1 MIELVELD
9 TLATRAD
16 WLRARQQGIGGSDV
30 GALMGL
36 SPFAGPFDVY
46 ASKIEPIDDDEEESA
61 GPLARLGQLL
71 EDGISLAYAEQYG
84 ATIEKPT
91 HLYGSSTDPWRIASP
106 DRWTDHR
113 GRGVLEVKQGHSS
126 AKYEDGLPDYIELQC
141 LHYIDVLDVDYCDVV
156 VLMHGR
162 DLLNFTVERDESTLD
177 ALRSVEEEFWGRVL
191 RRDPPPPD
199 HLATETLKR
208 MYRTVRPKAE
218 VDVRPEMREIIAE
231 YVIAKA
237 EAKRWK
243 DVIDGLGNQM
253 RAAVGDAEIAR
264 IDGETAYTWK
274 ASYPEVVDLD
284 ALEADNPGLLDLY
297 RRPTLRRTL
306 NLNRRFIP

>member
-9 TLATRAD
+9 KLATRAD

-30 GALMGL
+30 GAIMGL

-46 ASKIEPIDDDEEESA
+46 ASKVEPIVGDEEAAA

-91 HLYGSSTDPWRIASP
+91 HLYGSSADPWRIASP

-113 GRGVLEVKQGHSS
+113 GRGVLEVKQGHSA
-126 AKYEDGLPDYIELQC
+126 AKYESGLPDYIELQC

-162 DLLNFTVERDESTLD
+162 DLLNFTVERDDETLAAMRD
-177 ALRSVEEEFWGRVL
+177 IEAEFWQRVVD
-191 RRDPPPPD
+191 RDPPRPD
-199 HLATETLKR
+199 ALATDTIKR
-208 MYRTVRPKAE
+208 LYR
-218 VDVRPEMREIIAE
+218 RPEKDASVELSSDMRDVVRE
-231 YVIAKA
+231 YVAAKA
-237 EAKRWK
+237 EERRIK
-243 DVIDGLGNQM
+243 DRVAGLGNVL
-253 RAAVGDAEIAR
+253 RAAVGDAEVGV
-264 IDGETAYTWK
+264 IDGETAYTWT
-274 ASYPEVVDLD
+274 ASYPETPDLD
-284 ALEADNPGLLDLY
+284 ALEADHPGLLDQYL
-297 RRPTLRRTL
+297 RPTLRRTL
-306 NLNRRFIP
+306 NMNRRFTP